1 MLVELP
7 SGEFDSKFAEEL
19 ECYSTTETTASLACH
34 GQVVEGSDKFAR
46 VSIQDSSYQL
56 STLSIDGFINPT
68 SDRT

>member
-7 SGEFDSKFAEEL
+7 AGEFDSKFAEEL
-19 ECYSTTETTASLACH
+19 ECYDTGTTASLECH

-68 SDRT
+68 SDRA